1 MVRWGDGVLIVKK
14 ARVGTWRGNQNNIW
28 ERRTEVDRQG
38 FIKRVGTKDGLEREG
53 ISGITSM
60 KRHVQV

>member
-14 ARVGTWRGNQNNIW
+14 AKEGTCRGNQNNIW

-53 ISGITSM
+53 ISGIT
-60 KRHVQV
+60 